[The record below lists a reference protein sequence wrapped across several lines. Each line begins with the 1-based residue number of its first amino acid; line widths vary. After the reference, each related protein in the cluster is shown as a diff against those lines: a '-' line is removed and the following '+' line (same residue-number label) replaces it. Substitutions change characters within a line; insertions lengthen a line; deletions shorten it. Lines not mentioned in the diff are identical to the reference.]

1 MAEAAGRDHRDYL
14 LELLGPGRR
23 IDPRQFNDE
32 WNYGED
38 PERYPINVGRMR
50 AVVERATEEAGWGR
64 ELPPGRGLG
73 LAMHHSF
80 VSYTAVVF
88 DVEVND
94 ELAAELP
101 EKTGLPLQARELAGT
116 MDAPPAVVREELLGM
131 ERVWPNTLASIQ
143 YTVDE
148 AGERVYEVGSYAF
161 RPEGFLGSWQYHVR
175 LTPADD
181 GRKTRLWA
189 HYERSAWRH
198 PVQHYN
204 AEGWDSAEGV
214 RWVASV
220 FASDERF
227 EASERARELLGE

>member
-1 MAEAAGRDHRDYL
+1 MLEHQLIDTLSRIALENAQLIAPAIAL
-14 LELLGPGRR
+14 LLL
-23 IDPRQFNDE
+23 
-32 WNYGED
+32 
-38 PERYPINVGRMR
+38 
-50 AVVERATEEAGWGR
+50 
-64 ELPPGRGLG
+64 
-73 LAMHHSF
+73 
-80 VSYTAVVF
+80 
-88 DVEVND
+88 
-94 ELAAELP
+94 LAAQRWLGRWPDLWRFRRAALPIVDRLADGDYDEQLDVVDDRVGADLEALAEQLP

-161 RPEGFLGSWQYHVR
+161 RPQGFLGSWQYHVR

-198 PVQHYN
+198 PVQHYRG
-204 AEGWDSAEGV
+204 EGWDADEGV